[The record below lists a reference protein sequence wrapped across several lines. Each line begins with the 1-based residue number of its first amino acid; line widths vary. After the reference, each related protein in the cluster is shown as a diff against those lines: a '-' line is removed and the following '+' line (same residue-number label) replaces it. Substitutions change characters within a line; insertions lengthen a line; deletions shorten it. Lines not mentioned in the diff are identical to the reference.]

1 MRTGVSIRFPPWNVA
16 RVDSDV
22 GFTWVDTLINFWWV
36 CAVGLSEPPT
46 PLYSILWPVIATILV
61 SFEKKNFGYPDL
73 AYEPS
78 L

>member
-16 RVDSDV
+16 RVNSDV
-22 GFTWVDTLINFWWV
+22 GFTPGGGGGVTLINFWWV

-61 SFEKKNFGYPDL
+61 SFEKN
-73 AYEPS
+73 
-78 L
+78 

>member
-22 GFTWVDTLINFWWV
+22 GFTWGVTLINFWWV
-36 CAVGLSEPPT
+36 FAVGLSEPPT

-61 SFEKKNFGYPDL
+61 NFEKKLIL
-73 AYEPS
+73 AIPT
-78 L
+78 